1 MILSGEELVAGG
13 ALTYEVEV
21 PPDVLHPGNGAEP
34 SVSGTVRVR
43 PLSVADLQSIM
54 RAAKESDSLV
64 ATLMVQRGVVEPEL
78 TIAQVAQFHVG
89 LVQFLLERINEVSG
103 ISTTSDQ
110 LAAAVDAPIAK
121 ATFLL
126 AERFGWTPQEVGELT
141 LGQVLLNLRL
151 LREHGQPAAR

>member
-1 MILSGEELVAGG
+1 VTLSGEELAAGRT
-13 ALTYEVEV
+13 LTFEVEV
-21 PPDVLHPGNGAEP
+21 PTAVLRPGNGASP
-34 SVSGTVRVR
+34 PAPGSVRVR
-43 PLSVADLQSIM
+43 PLTVGDLQTIT

-64 ATLMVQRGVVEPEL
+64 ATLMVQRALVEPEL
-78 TIAQVAQFHVG
+78 TIAQVSSLHVG

-103 ISTTSDQ
+103 ISTTVES
-110 LAAAVDAPIAK
+110 LAEAVDAPLAR

>member
-1 MILSGEELVAGG
+1 VILTGEELVAGG

-21 PPDVLHPGNGAEP
+21 PPDVLHPGNGDGAVP
-34 SVSGTVRVR
+34 GTVRVR
-43 PLSVADLQSIM
+43 PLTVGDLQGIM
-54 RAAKESDSLV
+54 RAAKENDSLV
-64 ATLMVQRGVVEPEL
+64 ATLMVQRAVVEPEL
-78 TIAQVAQFHVG
+78 TIAQVTQLHVG

-103 ISTTSDQ
+103 IATTADQ

-151 LREHGQPAAR
+151 LRDHGQPAAR